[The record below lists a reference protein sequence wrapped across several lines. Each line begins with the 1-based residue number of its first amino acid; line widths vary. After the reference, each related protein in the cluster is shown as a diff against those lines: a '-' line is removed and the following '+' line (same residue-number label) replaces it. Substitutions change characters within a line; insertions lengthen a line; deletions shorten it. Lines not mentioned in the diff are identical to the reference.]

1 MLDEGRRSIGL
12 KAFETWRT
20 AGMRNTVVLHT
31 GMGKTFVG
39 LDAAVYVN
47 TLCNGKAKVVFLAET
62 LMREEELL
70 KDIKFYKKCYPN
82 AVIPKIEFACYQSS
96 HKWKDREY
104 DLGIMDECHECFS
117 PKYLNTIINNT
128 FNHIIGLTATAG
140 SETTYVLDKV
150 EISKVKLM
158 ETYLPICF
166 RYGLVDAVRDG
177 NSRKLN
183 IHIIHHRLDNTE
195 KNIQG
200 GTIAKPF
207 MLTEEKAYKHFDSKF
222 WEGIYMKQDFMIKSF
237 MAKRAKLLY
246 SLPSK
251 FRAANQILSKINGR
265 TLIFAND
272 LDTLKEL
279 TDNIVRSAREGESKP
294 LRDKENARIRERF
307 ESGKSRTLAS
317 FKVLQQGAN
326 IKGGIDNLMIVSY
339 YSDIGKLVQRIG
351 RLRLDGSKEG
361 NVIIFVTIG
370 TQEEK
375 WFKKMMA
382 GIDTSVFNVKKHA
395 DAESFIETLK

>member
-1 MLDEGRRSIGL
+1 MLDEGRRSVSIKG
-12 KAFETWRT
+12 FEAWKNS
-20 AGMRNTVVLHT
+20 GMRNTVVLHT

-47 TLCNGKAKVVFLAET
+47 TLCNEEAKVVFLAET

-96 HKWKDREY
+96 YKWKDKVY
-104 DLGIMDECHECFS
+104 DLLIADEVHEMFS
-117 PKYLNTIINNT
+117 PKYLNTILNNT

-150 EISKVKLM
+150 EISKIKLM

-166 RYGLVDAVRDG
+166 RYGLAEAVKDG

-183 IHIIHHRLDNTE
+183 VHIIHHRLDNTE
-195 KNIQG
+195 KYIQG

-207 MLTEEKAYKHFDSKF
+207 MLSEEKAYKHFDSKF
-222 WEGIYMKQDFMIKSF
+222 WEGIYTKQDYMVKSN
-237 MAKRAKLLY
+237 MVKRAKLLY

-251 FRAANQILSKINGR
+251 FKAANQILTKISGR
-265 TLIFAND
+265 TLVFAND
-272 LDTLKEL
+272 LDALKEL
-279 TDNIVRSAREGESKP
+279 TSNIIRSAKEGESKP

-307 ESGKSRTLAS
+307 ESGKSKVLAS

-339 YSDIGKLVQRIG
+339 YSDIGKLIQRIG

-361 NVIIFVTIG
+361 NVIIFVTLS

-375 WFKKMMA
+375 WFNKMISQLDM
-382 GIDTSVFNVKKHA
+382 SVFNVKKHA
-395 DAESFIETLK
+395 DSESFIQTIK